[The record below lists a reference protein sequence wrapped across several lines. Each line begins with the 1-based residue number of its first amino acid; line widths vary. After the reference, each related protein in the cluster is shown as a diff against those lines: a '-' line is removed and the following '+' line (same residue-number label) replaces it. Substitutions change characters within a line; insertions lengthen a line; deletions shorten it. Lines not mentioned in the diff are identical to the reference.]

1 MEFIWKHYHYH
12 CALYSIIDLIT
23 VYTMFI
29 VHSSQNIFLGD
40 FCEAE
45 RLVSFSSFKNDSAPW
60 SQMIELLWYILYAS

>member
-1 MEFIWKHYHYH
+1 
-12 CALYSIIDLIT
+12 
-23 VYTMFI
+23 MFI